1 LTVFNNKKATLDRQ
15 MFLDPDGGVGIQRY
29 DVVRYPILLKLTK
42 QMNSF
47 FWLPDEVDCTKDG
60 RDFRNLLVPHEQR
73 IITKVIGRAVLLD
86 SVQGRAP
93 AQVLGPIC
101 SVPEAE
107 AAITTWTAF
116 EQIHSMSYTHIIQ
129 GIYPNPT
136 EILDAIMDDALIVET
151 ADEISKYYDA
161 LDKFNKHQD
170 LFQGKSGAGIVG
182 MNNPYEHKKALWL
195 CLNAIN
201 ALEGIRFYVAF
212 ACSWAFAE
220 LKKMEGTAKIIKLI
234 ARDENIHLAIT
245 QNMLKI
251 LPRDDPDFV
260 KIHEETAPEVLDIFM
275 KVISQ
280 EKEFAKDLFSE
291 GSIIGL
297 NYSLLSEY
305 VEWIAHKR
313 MINIGVQ
320 SPFKPGSNPLPW
332 TQKWISGEN
341 VQVAPQ
347 ETESTLYIQG
357 MKKDLNQQSLAS
369 FKL

>member
-1 LTVFNNKKATLDRQ
+1 MTVFNNKKATLNRQ
-15 MFLDPDGGVGIQRY
+15 MFLDPEGGVGIQRY

-47 FWLPDEVDCTKDG
+47 FWLPEEVDCTRDG
-60 RDFRNLLVPHEQR
+60 KDFRNVLLPHEQR

-93 AQVLGPIC
+93 AQVLGPLC

-136 EILDAIMDDALIVET
+136 EILDAIMDDALTIET
-151 ADEISKYYDA
+151 AGEISKYYDQ
-161 LDKFNKHQD
+161 LVEYNIM
-170 LFQGKSGAGIVG
+170 QGTGDYKMYGGV
-182 MNNPYEHKKALWL
+182 YDHKKALWL

-245 QNMLKI
+245 QSMLKI
-251 LPRDDPDFV
+251 LPRDDPDFA
-260 KIHEETAPEVLDIFM
+260 KIREETAPEVLNIFET
-275 KVISQ
+275 VIRQ
-280 EKEFAKDLFSE
+280 EKEFAKDLFSD

-332 TQKWISGEN
+332 TQKWISGGN

-347 ETESTLYIQG
+347 ETESTMYIQG
-357 MKKDLNQQSLAS
+357 MKKDLDQLSMSS